1 MKRIF
6 LAALLAIGLGAAAQ
20 ADTTPEATPVQ
31 TLNNGLLAAM
41 KAGSGG
47 ASISARD
54 AQLAPVVA
62 QSYDLQV
69 VTKNSVGF
77 LWSTLPAAQ
86 QQELVKLI
94 GEFTTTSYASQ
105 FSSFSGESFSILP
118 DEKKLGANYI
128 IQSKL
133 KPGGGGEPVDLDY
146 VVQNTP
152 QGWRITD
159 VLLGGTI
166 SQVALH
172 NSDFASLVSSG
183 DASRLIK
190 ALKAKIAAL
199 QGGAAS
205 Q

>member
-86 QQELVKLI
+86 QQELITLI
-94 GEFTTTSYASQ
+94 GQFTTTSYASQ
-105 FSSFSGESFSILP
+105 FNSYSGESFSILP

>member
-20 ADTTPEATPVQ
+20 ADTTPEAAPVQ
-31 TLNNGLLAAM
+31 TLNNGLLASM

-47 ASISARD
+47 ASIAARD
-54 AQLAPVVA
+54 AQLAPVVE

-86 QQELVKLI
+86 QQELIKLI

-105 FSSFSGESFSILP
+105 FNSYSGESFSILP

-133 KPGGGGEPVDLDY
+133 KPGGGGDPVDLDY

-199 QGGAAS
+199 QSGTAS

>member
-1 MKRIF
+1 MRRIF
-6 LAALLAIGLGAAAQ
+6 LAALVAIGLGTAAQ
-20 ADTTPEATPVQ
+20 AGTTPEVVPVQ
-31 TLNNGLLAAM
+31 TLDAGLVAAM

-47 ASISARD
+47 ASIAARE

-94 GEFTTTSYASQ
+94 GQFTTTSYATQ
-105 FSSFSGESFSILP
+105 FNSYNGESFAILP
-118 DEKKLGANYI
+118 EEKKLGQDYI
-128 IQSKL
+128 IRTKL
-133 KPGGGGEPVDLDY
+133 NPGSGGDPVGLDY
-146 VVQNTP
+146 VVHDTP

-183 DASRLIK
+183 DASPLIK
-190 ALKAKIAAL
+190 ALQAKIAAL
-199 QGGAAS
+199 QNGTAS